1 MNRESIAS
9 AFLVMSLL
17 LLLPDAVEAL
27 CFIDSDCA
35 PTQSSS
41 ATPSWTP

>member
-17 LLLPDAVEAL
+17 LLPPDAVEAL